1 MSSSSSAKLVDCILG
16 LKSYYDW
23 KQGGALGFWRLKSPT
38 HPTGNI
44 NNSKL
49 SRSKSMNSSSNSRKK
64 WAIPDQESFDDTS
77 LESQPSSFEPSSSV
91 SSPEAL
97 PSGSSGENNSSVEDG
112 EEVIDIENS
121 STGIG
126 TLFCSVNS

>member
-1 MSSSSSAKLVDCILG
+1 MPSSSSAKLVDCILG

-44 NNSKL
+44 INSKL

-64 WAIPDQESFDDTS
+64 WAILDQESLGDTS
-77 LESQPSSFEPSSSV
+77 LQSLSNQPTSYEPASPASSQETLLND
-91 SSPEAL
+91 L
-97 PSGSSGENNSSVEDG
+97 PAGNSHLVEDQK
-112 EEVIDIENS
+112 EVACIENT
-121 STGIG
+121 STGNGI
-126 TLFCSVNS
+126 